1 MLNELRKDKKLKR
14 KKKNKINKKIVKN
27 IVAIASCFILFIL
40 SLFYGEDVL
49 NKVNPGEKA
58 SFGPNSA
65 ENVST
70 NTKKSEN
77 EFSDYKL
84 EKNISNI
91 NINNRPEYTGRIY
104 VPINNNVPNFKE
116 EELCT
121 EPFEKYSE
129 LDKLGRCQVA
139 YANICKELMPK
150 KQREDIGDVK
160 PSGWKQ
166 AKYDGEYLYNR
177 CHLIGH
183 QLAGENANELNLIT
197 GTRYF
202 NVSGMLIFENKVA
215 EYIDEN
221 PNNHVLYR
229 IRPIFKENNLVASGV
244 QMEGYSVEDSGKG
257 VSFNVFVYNVQ
268 PGIKIDYATGKS
280 SKE

>member
-1 MLNELRKDKKLKR
+1 MKR

-27 IVAIASCFILFIL
+27 IVAIASCLILFIL

-49 NKVNPGEKA
+49 NKINPGEKA
-58 SFGPNSA
+58 SSGLNSV

-70 NTKKSEN
+70 NTKKAEN
-77 EFSDYKL
+77 EFSNYKL

-91 NINNRPEYTGRIY
+91 NINNIPEYTGKIY

-116 EELCT
+116 EELST

-129 LDKLGRCQVA
+129 LDELGRCQVA

-183 QLAGENANELNLIT
+183 QLAGEDANDLNLIT

-229 IRPIFKENNLVASGV
+229 ISPIFKGNNLVASGV